1 MTVKSNQNFQNAS
14 HIAQQL
20 KNEIR
25 QKLKMTCSI
34 GISPNKL
41 LSKIAS
47 DFMKPDGLTIVN
59 PNQIS
64 EFLSNLEIR
73 RIPGIGKKT
82 EAVLAE
88 INCKKIEDLLRL
100 DFFEINNK
108 FGRKIG
114 TYIYNAAR
122 GVDLEPVKERQPS
135 IQFSKITTLKE
146 NSKNY
151 DFLHQNL
158 LRLCKQVHAL
168 ALDNNKMFRSVGIQF
183 VNEDLTMKTKSR
195 MLRNPTSNLE
205 ELEKTTD
212 QLLGEALDEQQLLV
226 RRIGVRI
233 SELSDLEGQ
242 SSITNYF

>member
-1 MTVKSNQNFQNAS
+1 M
-14 HIAQQL
+14 
-20 KNEIR
+20 
-25 QKLKMTCSI
+25 
-34 GISPNKL
+34 
-41 LSKIAS
+41 
-47 DFMKPDGLTIVN
+47 
-59 PNQIS
+59 
-64 EFLSNLEIR
+64 
-73 RIPGIGKKT
+73 
-82 EAVLAE
+82 
-88 INCKKIEDLLRL
+88 
-100 DFFEINNK
+100 
-108 FGRKIG
+108 
-114 TYIYNAAR
+114 
-122 GVDLEPVKERQPS
+122 
-135 IQFSKITTLKE
+135 
-146 NSKNY
+146 
-151 DFLHQNL
+151 